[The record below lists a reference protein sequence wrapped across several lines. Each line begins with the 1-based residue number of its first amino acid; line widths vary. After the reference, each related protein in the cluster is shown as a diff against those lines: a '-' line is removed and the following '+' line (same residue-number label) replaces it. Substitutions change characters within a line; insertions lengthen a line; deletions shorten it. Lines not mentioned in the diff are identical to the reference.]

1 MSHRHFNGTDNAE
14 LRAKIDKAKRRLPLP
29 ELLAKLGLGEHAR
42 KSACCPWHDD
52 QHQSFSVFQGKDG
65 LWRYKCFV
73 CDARGGDEIALLV
86 KHLNVSGREAIR
98 RYLEMAGFSSHR
110 RKSHEYPKP
119 PESPRSHEYPVY
131 PVSNGQGLEKELKA
145 LAVRNACIERS
156 TARNRRWQLV
166 RDLRAVE
173 VRLRRELDTAELIL
187 TFNEWHRLSHPFL
200 DPAKTRDDYLA
211 AFLAELRK
219 VRVPTGEGDTIK
231 KAREAVLK
239 LSDSELPVIPGM
251 PDAPESCRR
260 LAALH
265 RELSRLAANGT
276 YFLSYRDAA
285 KVCDGLSHQFAHTI
299 TFALARLGVIKIVRK
314 GRARLNGG
322 KAAEFRYL
330 LSQTENGAEDDEGF
344 DL

>member
-1 MSHRHFNGTDNAE
+1 M
-14 LRAKIDKAKRRLPLP
+14 
-29 ELLAKLGLGEHAR
+29 
-42 KSACCPWHDD
+42 
-52 QHQSFSVFQGKDG
+52 
-65 LWRYKCFV
+65 
-73 CDARGGDEIALLV
+73 
-86 KHLNVSGREAIR
+86 
-98 RYLEMAGFSSHR
+98 
-110 RKSHEYPKP
+110 
-119 PESPRSHEYPVY
+119 
-131 PVSNGQGLEKELKA
+131 SNGQGLDRELEKELRG
-145 LAVRNACIERS
+145 LAARNACTERN
-156 TARNRRWQLV
+156 TARTRRFKLL
-166 RDLRAVE
+166 RDLKAVE
-173 VRLRRELDTAELIL
+173 KRIGQNLSNAELIL
-187 TFNEWHRLSHPFL
+187 MFNEWHRLSHPFL

-299 TFALARLGVIKIVRK
+299 TFALARLGVVKIVRK
-314 GRARLNGG
+314 GQARLNGG

-330 LSQTENGAEDDEGF
+330 LPQPGNEKPQSENRDSTESAPAKEPPF
-344 DL
+344 